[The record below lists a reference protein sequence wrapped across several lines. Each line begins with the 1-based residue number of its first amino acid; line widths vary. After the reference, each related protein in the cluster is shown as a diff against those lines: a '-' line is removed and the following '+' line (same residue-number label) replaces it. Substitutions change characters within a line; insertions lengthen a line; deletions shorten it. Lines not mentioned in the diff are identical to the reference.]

1 MKATGALLAFTLLI
15 MGSEV
20 ALAGTIC
27 PASTSPNPFFHDP
40 DPSGT
45 GCNVVITI
53 NPDRSATV
61 AVNDASPYDGSD
73 DALIGVVNNSGL
85 PLPSIYLNGV
95 GIFSFD
101 QDGICAFTFI
111 GDEYCGSAV
120 TGYEGPTS
128 RFSNISFDGSAGTV
142 SFKPFVSADGGAAY
156 FSLEGLPSATVG
168 VSSPCAM
175 TLTPPPLPS
184 GNVGAFYSQTISVN
198 GGVPPYTFQTS
209 GPIAGGQLQL
219 GSNGVISG
227 TPTTPG
233 TSNFTITVTDSQGC
247 KASQPYSITIVQG
260 CITIPAPTPS
270 GEPTVVAGQHYTLT
284 WTDTLAGIPGVF
296 EAQELDSSALFQD
309 FLVNTTSIAFS
320 TLASQAGHTLT
331 FQVRGEPT
339 GCPAGP
345 FSNPLTVTVTSSVC
359 QLTAVATASS
369 GSICTGGSTTLSG
382 SDKGGAPVTC
392 AWTPATG
399 LANPNACMTTAS
411 PTATTTYV
419 LKITSTTNP
428 SCSSTSA
435 PVTVTVGS
443 AGAAPTIDAP
453 DTAYVG
459 QAGLTA
465 TTGDPFHGYTWTI
478 SNGTITAGQGTST
491 ITFTA
496 GAAGTL
502 TLTVV
507 DSTGGC
513 SSTLTARTI
522 AVLGSFSVTVPVVAH
537 VVGAN
542 GVLFLTDVDIDNP
555 NAFLVTAA
563 VTLNPTGGGAASHTT
578 LAFSPFETKSIH
590 DVVLTLFGL
599 SNASGALR
607 IETSAASGQVPP
619 QLLATSRT
627 YDQSADGS
635 FGLSIPGDQ
644 NAVPQTT
651 PSYVTGIELNPDF
664 RTNLGG
670 INISSATET
679 FVIVLRG
686 PDGSLLGTSS
696 PISLAPFAQFQAG
709 IKDLFPGVF
718 AATPGLGQTE
728 GARSAAPT
736 TGMSAEYQPTQ
747 GSTVPVGYGNLA
759 DNHSGDLTYFSST
772 QPTKAWYLPVL
783 SLIHGRGNALFKS
796 ELNISNTSDS
806 DTTVTVTFLQRDR
819 DNRPQG
825 VQATVPI
832 HAHQTV
838 PYSNALADLFN
849 ISDTPG
855 TFGSVKVESTQ
866 NLAVSARI
874 YTNSPL
880 TAGTV
885 GQQVDPIP
893 SFYSSSKVLGL
904 EQDTKFRSNVGLLN
918 PTYGQVSVKLTL
930 FRSGSI
936 LGTTTISVPPLGM
949 TQQPL
954 SGLFPTVAFP
964 SGEKMTLKIESTEL
978 IGGYAVIAD
987 NVSQDLT
994 TSLAMPLLSKSTSGS
1009 ARSTSKR

>member
-1 MKATGALLAFTLLI
+1 MKATGALLVSTMLI
-15 MGSEV
+15 AASEV
-20 ALAGTIC
+20 ARAGTIC
-27 PASTSPNPFFHDP
+27 PASTSPNPFLHDP

-61 AVNDASPYDGSD
+61 SVNDPNPYDGQD
-73 DALIGVVNNSGL
+73 DALIGVVNNSDL

-95 GIFSFD
+95 GIFGFD
-101 QDGICAFTFI
+101 GDGICTFTFL
-111 GDEYCGSAV
+111 GNNYCGSAV

-128 RFSNISFDGSAGTV
+128 SFSNINPTFSAGTV
-142 SFKPFVSADGGAAY
+142 SFNPSLSGGGGVTY
-156 FSLEGLPSATVG
+156 FSLEGLPSGNVG

-175 TLTPPPLPS
+175 TLTQPPLPS
-184 GNVGAFYSQTISVN
+184 GTVGMLYSQQISVT
-198 GGVPPYTFQTS
+198 GGVPPYSFQVS
-209 GPIAGGQLQL
+209 GLIAGGQLQL
-219 GSNGVISG
+219 GPTGVISG

-233 TSNFTITVTDSQGC
+233 TSSFTIIVTDAQGC

-260 CITIPAPTPS
+260 CITIAAPTLS

-284 WTDTLAGIPGVF
+284 WTDTLAGIPGVY
-296 EAQELDSSALFQD
+296 EAQELDNSALFQD
-309 FLVNTTSIAFS
+309 FSVNTTSIEFA
-320 TLASQAGHTLT
+320 TLANQVGHTLT
-331 FQVRGEPT
+331 FQVRGQPT

-345 FSNPLTVTVTSSVC
+345 FSNPLTVTVTSASC
-359 QLTAVATASS
+359 QLTAVATATPSA
-369 GSICTGGSTTLSG
+369 ICTGASTTLSG

-392 AWTPATG
+392 VWTPATG
-399 LANPNACMTTAS
+399 LANASACMTTAS

-419 LKITSTTNP
+419 LKITSATNP

-435 PVTVTVGS
+435 PVTVTVGT
-443 AGAAPTIDAP
+443 AGSAPTIDAP
-453 DTAYVG
+453 ETAYVG

-465 TTGDPFHGYTWTI
+465 STGDPFHGYTWTI

-496 GAAGTL
+496 GGPGAL
-502 TLTVV
+502 VLTVV

-513 SSTLTARTI
+513 ASSSATKTI
-522 AVLGSFSVTVPVVAH
+522 AVLGSFSVTLPVVAH
-537 VVGAN
+537 VIGAG

-555 NAFLVTAA
+555 NAFLVTAT
-563 VTLNPTGGGAASHTT
+563 VTLDPTGGGAASHTT

-607 IETSAASGQVPP
+607 IETTAASGQVPP

-651 PSYVTGIELNPDF
+651 PAYVTGIELNPDF

-670 INISSATET
+670 INVSSATET

-696 PISLAPFAQFQAG
+696 PISLAPFGQFQAG
-709 IKDLFPGVF
+709 LKDLFPGVF
-718 AATPGLGQTE
+718 SAVPGSGGTE
-728 GARSAAPT
+728 AVRSGAPT

-747 GSTVPVGYGNLA
+747 GSTVPIGYGNLA

-772 QPTKAWYLPVL
+772 QPTQAWYLPVL
-783 SLIHGRGNALFKS
+783 SLIRGKGNALFKS
-796 ELNISNTSDS
+796 ELNITNTSDS

-855 TFGSVKVESTQ
+855 TFGSVKVESSQ

-893 SFYSSSKVLGL
+893 SFYSISKVLGL
-904 EQDTKFRSNVGLLN
+904 EQDAKFRSNVGLLN
-918 PTYGQVSVKLTL
+918 PTQGTVSVKLTL

-936 LGTTTISVPPLGM
+936 LGTATISVPPLGM

-964 SGEKMTLKIESTEL
+964 SDEKMSLKFESPEL
-978 IGGYAVIAD
+978 IGAYAVIAD

-994 TSLAMPLLSKSTSGS
+994 TSLAMPLLAKSTSGS
-1009 ARSTSKR
+1009 ARSASKR